1 MTDPANNQI
10 SLQPIAGQ
18 HRCAACGAEQWTPL
32 PMPRSGRS
40 MTTAGRF
47 VDAPLGKAQCQN
59 CGAIQKVYEKRLAD
73 TDFYEKAYTYYS
85 RPGSEKFDQVR
96 YEALANWII
105 SALPGLSPRRVL
117 DIGCGRGWTISALKA
132 KLPEASYVG
141 LEPTLDAVALA
152 QTNGLDVRQGRL
164 GGPELQG
171 EKFDLI
177 YSNNVLQHTTD
188 PVAFLEAQIPL
199 LADGGTIV
207 LSCPDGSVPSVELM
221 MADQNFSYSP
231 RHLAAVCAKAG
242 LTVEK
247 WLPCPGGPLRHE
259 QLVVLS
265 KRPQGAE
272 SIASAAVPQEMADPS
287 AFVRYL
293 EAWNNVDDFLS
304 KEIAG
309 KRRVFNFGGGLWSY
323 VLAAY
328 CPRYWHIVE
337 CCLVDGFSGMCMDK
351 QVVPTEQIALGTEDI
366 VVLGTNPY
374 VQDRLVK
381 RFAEQG
387 IRAVSWNHLIPD

>member
-1 MTDPANNQI
+1 
-10 SLQPIAGQ
+10 
-18 HRCAACGAEQWTPL
+18 
-32 PMPRSGRS
+32 

-47 VDAPLGKAQCQN
+47 VDATLGKAQCQT
-59 CGAIQKVYEKRLAD
+59 CGAIQKVYERRLAD

-96 YEALANWII
+96 YEALANWIV
-105 SALPGLSPRRVL
+105 SAVPGLSPHRIL
-117 DIGCGRGWTISALKA
+117 DIGCGRGWTISALRE
-132 KLPEASYVG
+132 KLPDAGFFVG

-152 QTNGLDVRQGRL
+152 QASGLDVRQGRL

-188 PVAFLEAQIPL
+188 PVAFLEAQILL

-221 MADQNFSYSP
+221 MADQNFSFAP

-242 LTVEK
+242 LSVEK

-259 QLVVLS
+259 QLVVL
-265 KRPQGAE
+265 KRLQDPTNSVRANFPQDMAE
-272 SIASAAVPQEMADPS
+272 PS
-287 AFVRYL
+287 AFIRYL
-293 EAWNNVDDFLS
+293 DAWNSVDDFFCR
-304 KEIAG
+304 EISG

-328 CPRYWHIVE
+328 CPQYWKTVKH
-337 CCLVDGFSGMCMDK
+337 CLVDGFSGVCIDK
-351 QVVPTEQIALGTEDI
+351 QVIPTDQVELGPDDI
-366 VVLGTNPY
+366 VILGTNPY
-374 VQDRLVK
+374 AQAHLIQ
-381 RFAEQG
+381 RFASQG